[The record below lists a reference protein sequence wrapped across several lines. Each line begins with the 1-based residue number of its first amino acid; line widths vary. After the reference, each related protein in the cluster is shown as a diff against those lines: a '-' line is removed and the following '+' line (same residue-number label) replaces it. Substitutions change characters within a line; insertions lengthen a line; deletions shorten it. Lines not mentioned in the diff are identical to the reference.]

1 MALDRE
7 TIEDTVKTHYRE
19 VYGYCCARL
28 IDKSAAEDVVQ
39 EVFLLL
45 QAKSAELEPD
55 NLRAW
60 LYSVAQKKLLETK
73 RDAYRRSRFVEY
85 EEGIEVMDPALVYEF
100 RDNEIEDGE
109 IERIKRRILTALSPQ
124 EQALFEEIYEKHAQ
138 RTVLAQQMDIS
149 LNTLNVRLHRMRKHI
164 REMAE
169 VAWMILIFA
178 AVKMR

>member
-1 MALDRE
+1 MERRE
-7 TIEDTVKTHYRE
+7 FTNAVEQYQDMVYRVAVHYFASSPD
-19 VYGYCCARL
+19 G
-28 IDKSAAEDVVQ
+28 EDVVQ

-85 EEGIEVMDPALVYEF
+85 EEGIEVMDPALMYEF

-109 IERIKRRILTALSPQ
+109 IERIKRRILASLSPQ

-149 LNTLNVRLHRMRKHI
+149 VNTLNVRLHRMRKHI
-164 REMAE
+164 RETAE